1 MFRDGERSPCSDTPH
16 GVAST
21 AMCRAAVAVA
31 ALAAALS
38 GCGGAVRDDTCHAA
52 GPGERIGPVSTTLL
66 PTCRHL
72 PIRRQPLVVTR
83 FPQAQAGRGVTPR
96 LPPHVR
102 RVADT
107 CRQFVKRSSSH
118 RLRTRAARPETR
130 LLRTFLDGRD
140 SERVWHRRCQGSLV
154 SCATLFAASLTPC
167 PTEVKKW
174 QDSANSA

>member
-1 MFRDGERSPCSDTPH
+1 MAARWTSSCGRRWPPAISSSQHTSL
-16 GVAST
+16 VLQASRWGAPT
-21 AMCRAAVAVA
+21 D
-31 ALAAALS
+31 
-38 GCGGAVRDDTCHAA
+38 GCGGAVRDDTCHAT

-154 SCATLFAASLTPC
+154 SCATLFAASLAPC